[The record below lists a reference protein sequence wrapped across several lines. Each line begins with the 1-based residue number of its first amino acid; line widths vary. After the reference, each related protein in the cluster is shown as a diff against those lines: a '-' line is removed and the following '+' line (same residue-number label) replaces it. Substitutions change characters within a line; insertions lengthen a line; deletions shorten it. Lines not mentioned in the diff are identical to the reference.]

1 MGKPW
6 GGDTIF
12 GVVSLSLFAFGLIV
26 YSGLYFYSRM
36 MGFPRSY
43 QKMPE
48 EKKALEENE
57 KKNAILDGVT
67 I

>member
-1 MGKPW
+1 MAKPL

-12 GVVSLSLFAFGLIV
+12 GIVSLSLFGFCLIV
-26 YSGLYFYSRM
+26 YYGLYLYGSK